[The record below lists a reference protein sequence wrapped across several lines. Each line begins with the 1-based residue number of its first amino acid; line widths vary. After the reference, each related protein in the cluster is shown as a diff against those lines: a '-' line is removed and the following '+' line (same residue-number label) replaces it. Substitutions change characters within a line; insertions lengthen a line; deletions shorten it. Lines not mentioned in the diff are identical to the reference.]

1 MWRWTRIHVALC
13 NGCADSALKNRL
25 MLLQIP
31 HCEPKKM
38 TNLLVWADSA
48 FYPTRVLIVG
58 EQSLAGT
65 QRCTF
70 RSCDIVRRGRRNIV
84 RTTDC
89 CRRDNICWAQY
100 IWQYICWAGG
110 FCTIL
115 PPNILPST
123 DLLNLIC
130 NTSASKIFSIRCI
143 LRKSIWFVSHVRS
156 YLCAENWLLAT
167 CSCQSRRFH
176 ILRFSAHPPPHTQL
190 TNRRNAKLV
199 AGWWDPLIR
208 DLSGPLSRS
217 SLKAYL
223 REARCPDLKM
233 CEVWDGSPWWW
244 HWKDL
249 TTWDSDR
256 SYWNEIGWSFLAARI
271 KLPFL
276 VV

>member
-1 MWRWTRIHVALC
+1 MLLYAMGVQILHCRTDWCFYKFRTVSQRKWQTCLYELTLHFIRPECSLLVSKALL
-13 NGCADSALKNRL
+13 GLRDVLSALAIL
-25 MLLQIP
+25 YGG
-31 HCEPKKM
+31 H
-38 TNLLVWADSA
+38 
-48 FYPTRVLIVG
+48 
-58 EQSLAGT
+58 
-65 QRCTF
+65 
-70 RSCDIVRRGRRNIV
+70 RNIV

-249 TTWDSDR
+249 RTWDSDR
-256 SYWNEIGWSFLAARI
+256 WCWND
-271 KLPFL
+271 
-276 VV
+276 

>member
-1 MWRWTRIHVALC
+1 MLLYAMGVQILHCRTDWCFYKFRTVSQRKWQTCLYELTLHFIRPECSLLVSKALL
-13 NGCADSALKNRL
+13 GLRDVLSALAIL
-25 MLLQIP
+25 YGG
-31 HCEPKKM
+31 H
-38 TNLLVWADSA
+38 
-48 FYPTRVLIVG
+48 
-58 EQSLAGT
+58 
-65 QRCTF
+65 
-70 RSCDIVRRGRRNIV
+70 RNIV

-176 ILRFSAHPPPHTQL
+176 ILRFSAHPSPSHSTHQQTQCKAGGGLVRPPYQRFVRATF
-190 TNRRNAKLV
+190 
-199 AGWWDPLIR
+199 PLITQSLFER
-208 DLSGPLSRS
+208 SKISGFEDVWSLRWQPDDDIEKISPLETQIGDAGMIRLLLFS
-217 SLKAYL
+217 
-223 REARCPDLKM
+223 CP
-233 CEVWDGSPWWW
+233 
-244 HWKDL
+244 
-249 TTWDSDR
+249 
-256 SYWNEIGWSFLAARI
+256 
-271 KLPFL
+271 
-276 VV
+276 

>member
-1 MWRWTRIHVALC
+1 MLLYAMGVQILHCRTDWCFYKFRTVSQRKWQTCLYELTLHFIRPECSLLVSKALL
-13 NGCADSALKNRL
+13 GLRDVLSALAIL
-25 MLLQIP
+25 YGG
-31 HCEPKKM
+31 H
-38 TNLLVWADSA
+38 
-48 FYPTRVLIVG
+48 
-58 EQSLAGT
+58 
-65 QRCTF
+65 
-70 RSCDIVRRGRRNIV
+70 RNIV

-176 ILRFSAHPPPHTQL
+176 ILRFSAHPPL
-190 TNRRNAKLV
+190 TLNSPTDAMQS
-199 AGWWDPLIR
+199 WWR
-208 DLSGPLSRS
+208 VGETPLSEICPGHFPAHHSKPIWEKQDVRIW
-217 SLKAYL
+217 
-223 REARCPDLKM
+223 RCVKFEMAAPDDDIEKI
-233 CEVWDGSPWWW
+233 SP
-244 HWKDL
+244 L
-249 TTWDSDR
+249 ETQ
-256 SYWNEIGWSFLAARI
+256 IGHTGM
-271 KLPFL
+271 K
-276 VV
+276 